1 MQFEP
6 LTPNIGA
13 EVVGVDMAQ
22 TMSADQT
29 AELRA
34 GLVEH
39 KVLFFRDQT
48 VTQAEHVAF
57 ARHFGDLEVH
67 PFTENL
73 ADFPEVIRLHNDAE
87 NKPGATAYWHSDV
100 TWREEPSLGSILLC
114 RTCPPTGGD
123 TLFANME
130 IAYELLADSVKQKID
145 GMFAVHDFEAFRKN
159 MIKNGATD
167 EEIETF
173 NQKYPLVRHPVV
185 RTHPESGRKS
195 LYVNCIFTQYIE
207 GMERSESDALLQQLY
222 RQAWIPHVQC
232 RFKWQANSVAF
243 WDNRAAQHHAVG
255 DYFPHSRTM
264 ERVTVVGERPH

>member
-6 LTPNIGA
+6 LTPIIGA

-22 TMSADQT
+22 AMSADQT
-29 AELRA
+29 TVLRA
-34 GLVEH
+34 ALVEH
-39 KVLFFRDQT
+39 KVLFFRDQA

-57 ARHFGDLEVH
+57 AHHFGELEIH

-73 ADFPEVIRLHNDAE
+73 ADYPEVIRLHNDAE
-87 NKPGATAYWHSDV
+87 NKPGGTAAWHSDV
-100 TWREEPSLGSILLC
+100 TWRQEPSLGSILLC
-114 RTCPPTGGD
+114 RTCPATGGD

-130 IAYELLADSVKQKID
+130 IAYELLEDSVKEKID
-145 GMFAVHDFEAFRKN
+145 GLFAIHDFAAFRRGLV
-159 MIKNGATD
+159 KNGATD

-173 NQKYPLVRHPVV
+173 NQKYPLARHPVV

-195 LYVNCIFTQYIE
+195 IYVNCIFTQSIE
-207 GMERSESDALLQQLY
+207 GMERAESDTLLQQLY
-222 RQAWIPHVQC
+222 QQAWIPHVQC
-232 RFKWQANSVAF
+232 RFKWQQHSVAF